1 MGPETEEELENSE
14 AAPGKVPEIEESS
27 SSIMSNLME
36 PPAFISN
43 KKSYATYK
51 KDLMRWT
58 TLTTLAQEKQAN
70 MVVHFIP
77 DDDPI
82 KEKIDTQMED
92 DKLTSKDG
100 IKNLLEFLA
109 GIYKTDDMGDAYDS
123 YVEFIKL
130 RRKSG
135 VSIKTFIS
143 EWENSYHKVKNSD
156 CEMSDMVLAFSLLDT
171 SDLSEMDT
179 KLVLTGVNYSE
190 GKEKKTLLSQMKD
203 ALKKFVGRTVISS
216 NEGETKAVKVEE
228 STFIT
233 TDNLER
239 VLMMQGWK
247 KPKGGGGGRVRI
259 RSKSQPPDNNSS
271 ANTNYRGKK
280 NPLGPDFKP
289 LKCFLCKCEHESKC
303 NCACLYHLA
312 NNCPEK
318 KKGTSAAKADLGLFM
333 QANMPKFQ
341 AEEAI
346 FLIDSADSSKPNTAD
361 EQIVLLSNTLGE
373 LCLTPEEEKVSEA
386 FVDCACPTT
395 VAGSRWT
402 KDYIEKLSR
411 SQKEKVRAETS
422 KRVFKFGGG
431 EKRSSKVAVTLP
443 CNLAGRNV
451 GIKTEVVDADI
462 PLLIGNTTLK
472 KANAILYIVEKKME
486 LLGVKIDMEE
496 TESGHFSIKINT
508 PHEGTEKE
516 RDYEITCL
524 LNTSSEEMTL
534 KEIQK
539 LHHYW
544 GHSHVDKLRVL
555 ISNSGRMTDAVKEML
570 IEVGKDCDSCRVN
583 SNRKPTPVVSIPKAL
598 KVNQIVAIDLKEYS
612 SDDMNYIL
620 YAIDVFSR
628 FTVGV
633 FIVDKKPETIGEKI
647 LEKWVSVL
655 GVMDVLHSDLGG
667 EFINK
672 DLVKLAE
679 YLNVKQTNTAAYSP
693 NMNGCN
699 ERNHAVVDRMLE
711 KMLFQDPSLNP
722 EIALCW
728 ALNAKNSLE
737 NYQGFSPSQIVFG
750 QNPKLPAVYSSGPPG
765 FEEVS
770 MSKAMADHINALHS
784 AREAF
789 IECEADR
796 VLKQAL
802 KRRVFAC
809 SDDIKAGSWI
819 YFKNK
824 SKRWEGPVKVTT
836 MSGKLLY
843 AVRGGRLLT
852 INSDHAKLV
861 KSKDGEVIFK
871 EAVGVYEKTAEKVSL
886 KTPRFLSSQDG
897 VSIPEPNL
905 GGESEQ
911 VMHEVVELEEEVDI
925 EDDQAEETEV
935 TTEETNNVIL
945 TDLGEGETEA
955 PSQGRMI
962 DYKQLK
968 PKILIR
974 FRKEGAS
981 DWNQARVH
989 SRAGK
994 VSTKKCK
1001 GKTNKYENWWNV
1013 HDLDSG
1019 HMEPLDAERFES
1031 IEAMEEENL
1040 NGEETTAYAV
1050 NVPRYRHGE
1059 KKFVEAKLK
1068 ELDNFDTFDVYEE
1081 VADIGQ
1087 PRLGTNW
1094 VCTEKVKDNEAV
1106 AKARLTIRGDQEDVE
1121 GIRTDSPTVM
1131 KGNINILLTVAA
1143 MKGWKTKT
1151 SDVTAAFLQ
1160 TKDLERDVFVLPPRE
1175 RRVPRVLWK
1184 LRKPVYGLAD
1194 ASRSFSLNFGGE
1206 MEKLG
1211 CEKSFLDPAMFLYFG
1226 DSDDQ
1231 NSEYRDPMGMAVTH
1245 VDDVLHAGE
1254 DVFEET
1260 VMENLKRAFKFGS
1273 EEELEFRYVGMNF
1286 DQYEEGIVVDQD
1298 HYIMALESPDME
1310 LVKDIKID
1318 EVMGDEGQTEFRSVV
1333 AKLTSV
1339 GQHSRPDICF
1349 EAKALSSR
1357 YGKATKQDLKVAL
1370 KKILKVKS
1378 ETTKMVFRNPG
1389 DFKQWVICGHS
1400 DAGIRSMP
1408 DKVTSVSGHVI
1419 MLCNSMTNISCVLS
1433 WKSKKI
1439 KRKVASSLAG
1449 EALAMIATIGE
1460 VVYIKSILSQIF
1472 GTRAMEIPVLVVIDA
1487 KNLEESINST
1497 SLVDDKWLVPDI
1509 ATIKEALENLT
1520 VTWVRRVAS
1529 GDMLANCLTK
1539 QGAGASD
1546 LLEVLHSGEYR
1557 LPGGWP
1563 TRN

>member
-1 MGPETEEELENSE
+1 
-14 AAPGKVPEIEESS
+14 
-27 SSIMSNLME
+27 
-36 PPAFISN
+36 
-43 KKSYATYK
+43 
-51 KDLMRWT
+51 
-58 TLTTLAQEKQAN
+58 
-70 MVVHFIP
+70 
-77 DDDPI
+77 
-82 KEKIDTQMED
+82 
-92 DKLTSKDG
+92 
-100 IKNLLEFLA
+100 
-109 GIYKTDDMGDAYDS
+109 
-123 YVEFIKL
+123 
-130 RRKSG
+130 
-135 VSIKTFIS
+135 
-143 EWENSYHKVKNSD
+143 
-156 CEMSDMVLAFSLLDT
+156 
-171 SDLSEMDT
+171 
-179 KLVLTGVNYSE
+179 
-190 GKEKKTLLSQMKD
+190 
-203 ALKKFVGRTVISS
+203 
-216 NEGETKAVKVEE
+216 
-228 STFIT
+228 
-233 TDNLER
+233 
-239 VLMMQGWK
+239 
-247 KPKGGGGGRVRI
+247 
-259 RSKSQPPDNNSS
+259 
-271 ANTNYRGKK
+271 
-280 NPLGPDFKP
+280 
-289 LKCFLCKCEHESKC
+289 
-303 NCACLYHLA
+303 
-312 NNCPEK
+312 
-318 KKGTSAAKADLGLFM
+318 
-333 QANMPKFQ
+333 
-341 AEEAI
+341 
-346 FLIDSADSSKPNTAD
+346 
-361 EQIVLLSNTLGE
+361 
-373 LCLTPEEEKVSEA
+373 
-386 FVDCACPTT
+386 
-395 VAGSRWT
+395 
-402 KDYIEKLSR
+402 
-411 SQKEKVRAETS
+411 
-422 KRVFKFGGG
+422 
-431 EKRSSKVAVTLP
+431 
-443 CNLAGRNV
+443 
-451 GIKTEVVDADI
+451 
-462 PLLIGNTTLK
+462 
-472 KANAILYIVEKKME
+472 
-486 LLGVKIDMEE
+486 
-496 TESGHFSIKINT
+496 
-508 PHEGTEKE
+508 
-516 RDYEITCL
+516 
-524 LNTSSEEMTL
+524 MTL

-620 YAIDVFSR
+620 YAVDVFSR

-679 YLNVKQTNTAAYSP
+679 YLNVKQTSTAAYSP

-802 KRRVFAC
+802 KKRVFAC
-809 SDDIKAGSWI
+809 SDEIKAGSWI

-861 KSKDGEVIFK
+861 KSKDNEVICE
-871 EAVGVYEKTAEKVSL
+871 EAVRVNEKTAEKVSL
-886 KTPRFLSSQDG
+886 KTPRFISNQDG

-1068 ELDNFDTFDVYEE
+1068 ELNNFDTFDVYEE

-1194 ASRSFSLNFGGE
+1194 ASRSFSLNFVGE

-1254 DVFEET
+1254 DAFEET

-1546 LLEVLHSGEYR
+1546 LLEVLHNGEYR

-1563 TRN
+1563 TRS